1 MVPLHELKLNEDK
14 PNNQTQY
21 ADYAIHQSLLRHQYQ
36 DEIS

>member
-21 ADYAIHQSLLRHQYQ
+21 AGHAIRQNLLRYQYQ
-36 DEIS
+36 DEI